1 MLVCFLV
8 FAFLRFTNHFPSRLT
23 RRASI
28 SRENRELGRPVGQFL
43 QNPQF
48 DALMPRRIHLR
59 FVLPAVVGAVV
70 GFLALAYAIPNE
82 SALSAVLVCLI
93 SPGLKI
99 AELTVP
105 ARHESLAFTFGW
117 FLRIAIG
124 VNAAYYF
131 VILAVATYLV
141 DRRRK

>member
-1 MLVCFLV
+1 MKLPRN
-8 FAFLRFTNHFPSRLT
+8 LRRY
-23 RRASI
+23 
-28 SRENRELGRPVGQFL
+28 
-43 QNPQF
+43 
-48 DALMPRRIHLR
+48 
-59 FVLPAVVGAVV
+59 VLPAALGAIV
-70 GFLALAYAIPNE
+70 GFLTLAYAIPNE
-82 SALSAVLVCLI
+82 ASTSTALIALI

-131 VILAVATYLV
+131 LIFALLAFLA
-141 DRRRK
+141 RRRT

>member
-1 MLVCFLV
+1 MGLRV
-8 FAFLRFTNHFPSRLT
+8 FFRY
-23 RRASI
+23 
-28 SRENRELGRPVGQFL
+28 
-43 QNPQF
+43 
-48 DALMPRRIHLR
+48 
-59 FVLPAVVGAVV
+59 VLPAALGVIV

-82 SALSAVLVCLI
+82 GSTSAPLIALI

-105 ARHESLAFTFGW
+105 VKHESLAFTFGW

-131 VILAVATYLV
+131 VIFAVLFFFGSRLRT
-141 DRRRK
+141 

>member
-1 MLVCFLV
+1 MRIL
-8 FAFLRFTNHFPSRLT
+8 LRY
-23 RRASI
+23 
-28 SRENRELGRPVGQFL
+28 
-43 QNPQF
+43 
-48 DALMPRRIHLR
+48 
-59 FVLPAVVGAVV
+59 VLPAALGAIV
-70 GFLALAYAIPNE
+70 GFLTLAYAIPNE
-82 SALSAVLVCLI
+82 GSTSTVLIALI

-131 VILAVATYLV
+131 LIFALLSFLV
-141 DRRRK
+141 RRG